1 MRGDLLRGHLDAL
14 LLAALA
20 IGPTH
25 GYGVIGRMRH
35 TSGGELELAEGTVY
49 PALHRLE
56 QDGLLSSSA
65 ERNAGR
71 QRRVYVLTEAGQQ
84 ALADRRTEWHRFS
97 SVVTRMLM
105 AAPA

>member
-25 GYGVIGRMRH
+25 GYEVIGRMRH
-35 TSGGELELAEGTVY
+35 VSGGELELAEGTVY

-56 QDGLLSSSA
+56 QEGLLTSSA
-65 ERNAGR
+65 ERRQGR
-71 QRRVYVLTEAGQQ
+71 QRRVYALTEAGQR
-84 ALADRRTEWHRFS
+84 ALADRRSEWRQFS

-105 AAPA
+105 EAPA

>member
-25 GYGVIGRMRH
+25 GYEVIGRMRQ

-56 QDGLLSSSA
+56 QEGLLSSA
-65 ERNAGR
+65 TERNQGR
-71 QRRVYVLTEAGQQ
+71 QRRVYALTEAGER
-84 ALADRRTEWHRFS
+84 ALADRRSEWQRFS

-105 AAPA
+105 AVPA

>member
-1 MRGDLLRGHLDAL
+1 MRGDLLRGHLDGL

-20 IGPTH
+20 SGPTH
-25 GYGVIGRMRH
+25 GYGVIGRMRQ

-65 ERNAGR
+65 EQNQGR
-71 QRRVYVLTEAGQQ
+71 QRRVYALTEAGRQ
-84 ALADRRTEWHRFS
+84 ALADRRSEWHRFS
-97 SVVTRMLM
+97 SVVTRMLT

>member
-1 MRGDLLRGHLDAL
+1 MRGDLLRGHLDGL

-20 IGPTH
+20 GGPTH

-49 PALHRLE
+49 PALLRLE

-65 ERNAGR
+65 ELSQGR
-71 QRRVYVLTEAGQQ
+71 QRRVYALTEAGRQS
-84 ALADRRTEWHRFS
+84 LADRRSEWHRFS

>member
-1 MRGDLLRGHLDAL
+1 MRGDLLRGHLDGL
-14 LLAALA
+14 LLAAVA

-25 GYGVIGRMRH
+25 GYEVIGRLRH

-56 QDGLLSSSA
+56 QDGLIGASS

-71 QRRVYVLTEAGQQ
+71 QPRVYSLTEAGQQ
-84 ALADRRTEWHRFS
+84 ALAERRSEWHRFS

-105 AAPA
+105 GAPA

>member
-1 MRGDLLRGHLDAL
+1 MKGDLLRGHLDAL

-56 QDGLLSSSA
+56 QDGLISSTAELS
-65 ERNAGR
+65 RGR
-71 QRRVYVLTEAGQQ
+71 QRRVYALTEAGQR
-84 ALADRRTEWHRFS
+84 ALADRRSEWRRFS
-97 SVVTRMLM
+97 TVVTRMLM
-105 AAPA
+105 EATA

>member
-1 MRGDLLRGHLDAL
+1 MKGDLLRGHLDAL

-56 QDGLLSSSA
+56 QEGLLSSATELSQ
-65 ERNAGR
+65 GR
-71 QRRVYVLTEAGQQ
+71 QRRVYALTETGER
-84 ALADRRTEWHRFS
+84 ALADRRSEWRRFS
-97 SVVTRMLM
+97 TVVTRMLM
-105 AAPA
+105 EVTA